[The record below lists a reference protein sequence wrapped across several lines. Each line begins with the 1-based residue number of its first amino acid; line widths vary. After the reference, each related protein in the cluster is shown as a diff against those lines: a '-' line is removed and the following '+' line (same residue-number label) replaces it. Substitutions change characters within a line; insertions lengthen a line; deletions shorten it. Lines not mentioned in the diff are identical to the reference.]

1 MAARHIT
8 AAALLV
14 GGLAISGCAEGGL
27 GTALRSAGIART
39 PDEFMVLPT
48 RPLQMPADLNTLP
61 PPTPGRP
68 NLVDYRPQAEAVA
81 GLTGR
86 TGPPG
91 TADGSA
97 LVARTGAGS
106 PGIRTQVA
114 VDDAEW
120 RRSHRG
126 KLLPRLFSRDREAL
140 TYRAQ
145 TLDAPASFETMRARG
160 VGVPAPPP
168 ALLDPPTGP

>member
-1 MAARHIT
+1 MAARHIS
-8 AAALLV
+8 AAALLL
-14 GGLAISGCAEGGL
+14 GGLALSGCAEGGL
-27 GTALRSAGIART
+27 AGALRSAGVGGT

-48 RPLQMPADLNTLP
+48 RPLEMPTNLAALP

-68 NLVDYRPQAEAVA
+68 NRVDYQPHAEAVA

-86 TGPPG
+86 TSPPG

-106 PGIRTQVA
+106 PQIRAQVA
-114 VDDAEW
+114 VDDANY
-120 RRSHRG
+120 RGRSSAR
-126 KLLPRLFSRDREAL
+126 LLERMFSRDREAL
-140 TYRAQ
+140 KYSGMA
-145 TLDAPASFETMRARG
+145 LDAPGEFETMRARG

-168 ALLDPPTGP
+168 SMLVEQ

>member
-1 MAARHIT
+1 MAGRQIT
-8 AAALLV
+8 AAALLLGGLV
-14 GGLAISGCAEGGL
+14 LGGCSEGGLAGF
-27 GTALRSAGIART
+27 LRSSGVRST
-39 PDEFMVLPT
+39 PDEFLVLPT
-48 RPLQMPADLNTLP
+48 RPLEMPSDLNALP
-61 PPTPGRP
+61 PPTPGAP

-145 TLDAPASFETMRARG
+145 TLDAPVTFETMRARG